1 MANSL
6 NNIFQFNKSN
16 IDLAGKVCTKAYFE
30 DPLFCWFF
38 PEISKRREYLSVL
51 FNITFRYSQKYGEV
65 YATSSNIEGVASWLP
80 YDKSSISFTQMIRF
94 GFLNLIL
101 NAGIKNLKKMKLY
114 DKFCKK
120 KHTQHANFPH
130 YYLYNIAVDPI
141 YQGKGYASK
150 LLRPMLAKLDEQNLP
165 CYLETQIEKNVSIYQ
180 HFEFEVVEKT
190 IIPGINLNS
199 WFMLRK
205 DKK

>member
-1 MANSL
+1 MSHRL
-6 NNIFQFNKSN
+6 IKTFQFNKSN
-16 IDLAGKVCTKAYFE
+16 INLAGKVCAKAYFD

-38 PEISKRREYLSVL
+38 PEISKRRKNLSHL
-51 FNITFRYSQKYGEV
+51 FNVGFRYTLKYGEV

-80 YDKSSISFTQMIRF
+80 YDKSNISISQIIRL
-94 GFLNLIL
+94 GFLTLIL
-101 NAGIKNLKKMKLY
+101 KAGIKNLKKMNLY

-120 KHTQHANFPH
+120 KHKKHANFPH
-130 YYLYNIAVDPI
+130 YYLYNIAVDPE

-150 LLRPMLAKLDEQNLP
+150 LLRPMLARFDEQNLP

-180 HFEFEVVEKT
+180 HFDFEVVEKT
-190 IIPGINLNS
+190 IIPGVYLES

-205 DKK
+205 IKK

>member
-1 MANSL
+1 MS
-6 NNIFQFNKSN
+6 NNLSKILRFDKSN

-38 PEISKRREYLSVL
+38 PEISKRRKNLSHL
-51 FNITFRYSQKYGEV
+51 FNVGFRYTLKYGEV

-80 YDKSSISFTQMIRF
+80 YDKSSISFEQMIRF

-101 NAGIKNLKKMKLY
+101 KAGIKNLKKMNVY

-120 KHTQHANFPH
+120 KHKQHANFPH
-130 YYLYNIAVDPI
+130 CYLYNIAVDPK
-141 YQGKGYASK
+141 YQGKGYSRK
-150 LLRPMLAKLDEQNLP
+150 LLSPMLARLDEKNLP

-180 HFEFEVVEKT
+180 HFEFDVVEKA
-190 IIPGINLNS
+190 IIPGINLDS

-205 DKK
+205 IKK